1 MKTTCL
7 SKIQQ
12 EDNFKALCQMTTN
25 MLQLEKGSLSSKSR
39 NKELRL
45 PRMVVSVVSNM
56 IDETHYNVIANGISR
71 DRTCINY
78 YVNMHKSNYRT
89 YPEYRDLFNKIY
101 NSYAEIKDSKRTF
114 EDMLHLRDHL
124 RSNGVRN
131 SENKQTTIRVKSG
144 RVSVDVKLSFRDFSS
159 QLELITLAL
168 TNCNYKL
175 VIK

>member
-1 MKTTCL
+1 MKTTSL

-12 EDNFKALCQMTTN
+12 ESYFKTLCQMATN
-25 MLQLEKGSLSSKSR
+25 MLELPEGSLSSKSR
-39 NKELRL
+39 KKELQL

-101 NSYAEIKDSKRTF
+101 NSYAEIKNSKRTF
-114 EDMLHLRDHL
+114 EDMYHLREHL
-124 RSNGVRN
+124 RANGVRH
-131 SENKQTTIRVKSG
+131 SQTPQTTIRVKSG
-144 RVSVDVKLSFRDFSS
+144 KISVDIKVSYRDFSS
-159 QLELITLAL
+159 QLDLITLAL

-175 VIK
+175 LIK